1 MKVFIFGASAA
12 GKSCYH
18 KIKDY
23 CDILGFIDNDPN
35 KWGKIKKD
43 GIIIYSPRELEDKS
57 KYDVIII
64 ASIYY
69 QEIISQLEKKDIKNF
84 IFSPIS
90 PDDFKHPKF
99 DTYLEYCR
107 QANEFYKKVSLLQ
120 NRIDTLAIS
129 EYNKAYFMKKT
140 IREIYLY
147 AEFLWTVFKFHGLT
161 HTLLDYGG
169 GSGLLGMFASY
180 LGIENVYYNDIYDI
194 SCQDAKVVAKEMSI
208 EIKDYICGD
217 IKEVFEYARMKDLHF
232 DAVISYD
239 VIEHIYDLE
248 SFFQELVQVC
258 HRDCFISMW
267 TTANSYNPDIVKHLE
282 NRHYRS
288 EYLGSQ
294 KVKGWKERDS
304 LLAYVKIRE
313 RIIKDYFINQ
323 GVTIDERDIADLVKN
338 TRGKNKED
346 IHRYLA
352 QYSLA
357 ERNSTTQNVKF
368 PSNTCDPLTG
378 NWAEHL
384 IDFDELAK
392 NVRSFENV
400 FILPAS
406 NKNTAD
412 LLGFCLQDKAY
423 TYVLEE
429 RIDEQEQYLY
439 RYEMYYKTI
448 IKWLSKMTSGC
459 KVTDWFLK
467 RGINAIIIYG
477 GGELGRILY
486 EQLKMDSKVNVKAVC
501 DQNTK
506 DLAMTFYGAKI
517 IGTDKLV
524 EEYNQGEIIVVT
536 PIYAFDS
543 ISKFLSDR
551 INGEIINLNTIIE
564 EM

>member
-161 HTLLDYGG
+161 RTLLDYGG

-194 SCQDAKVVAKEMSI
+194 SCQDAKVIAKEMGI
-208 EIKDYICGD
+208 EIKDYIWGD
-217 IKEVFEYARMKDLHF
+217 INEVIEYARMKDLYF
-232 DAVISYD
+232 DAVISYE

-248 SFFQELVQVC
+248 SFFQELVRVC

-267 TTANSYNPDIVKHLE
+267 TTANSYNPEIVKRLE
-282 NRHYRS
+282 NTHY
-288 EYLGSQ
+288 
-294 KVKGWKERDS
+294 
-304 LLAYVKIRE
+304 
-313 RIIKDYFINQ
+313 
-323 GVTIDERDIADLVKN
+323 
-338 TRGKNKED
+338 
-346 IHRYLA
+346 
-352 QYSLA
+352 
-357 ERNSTTQNVKF
+357 
-368 PSNTCDPLTG
+368 

-384 IDFDELAK
+384 IDFDELARD
-392 NVRSFENV
+392 VRSFENV

-406 NKNTAD
+406 NKKTAD
-412 LLGFCLQDKAY
+412 LVGFCLQDKAY

-429 RIDEQEQYLY
+429 RIDEQDRYLY
-439 RYEMYYKTI
+439 RYEIYYKTI

-459 KVTDWFLK
+459 RVTDWFLE
-467 RGINAIIIYG
+467 RGIKAIIIYG
-477 GGELGRILY
+477 GGELGRVLY
-486 EQLKMDSKVNVKAVC
+486 EQLKMDSEVNVKAVC
-501 DQNTK
+501 DQNTRN
-506 DLAMTFYGAKI
+506 LALYFNGTKI
-517 IGTDKLV
+517 INSDKLF
-524 EEYNQGEIIVVT
+524 EEYNQGEVIVVT

-543 ISKFLSDR
+543 ISKFLGDR